1 MRGLKYSHRDTKG
14 SNIRS
19 PGKTTNEFFNDS
31 IFNRD
36 KPKCKNCN
44 LSILG
49 SYQNI
54 NGHKIC
60 SICLK
65 RSNE

>member
-1 MRGLKYSHRDTKG
+1 MKGLKSPHRDTKG

-19 PGKTTNEFFNDS
+19 PGKTSNEFFNDG

-44 LSILG
+44 LSIMG
-49 SYQNI
+49 SFQNR
-54 NGHKIC
+54 NGNKIC

-65 RSNE
+65 RPNE